1 MQVTVDIFEKLCC
14 LMAFISMVAYAG
26 GTHTWTLAICFFGI
40 FAVQKDNYKMM
51 FPFVLYHI
59 FGTIL
64 DIIVVANVG
73 GNSYLTFATI
83 FIVINIL
90 VKIFFMFVWYQLY
103 TKGEGSLDV
112 PFNGANLPVAKQWNP
127 NQQGAPQQGSQTGP
141 DQQQGGN
148 SDKPYNAPVV
158 QHTDL

>member
-40 FAVQKDNYKMM
+40 FAVQKENYKMM

-59 FGTIL
+59 FGIIL

-73 GNSYLTFATI
+73 GNSYLTFAPY
-83 FIVINIL
+83 FSN
-90 VKIFFMFVWYQLY
+90 
-103 TKGEGSLDV
+103 
-112 PFNGANLPVAKQWNP
+112 ANLEV
-127 NQQGAPQQGSQTGP
+127 S
-141 DQQQGGN
+141 
-148 SDKPYNAPVV
+148 
-158 QHTDL
+158 